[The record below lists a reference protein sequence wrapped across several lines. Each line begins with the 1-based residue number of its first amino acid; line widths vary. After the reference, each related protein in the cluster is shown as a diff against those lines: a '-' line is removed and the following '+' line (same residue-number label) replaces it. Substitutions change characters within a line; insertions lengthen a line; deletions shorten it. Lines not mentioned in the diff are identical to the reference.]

1 MVAVLWIA
9 SIIAGS
15 ICFGAGLLALLSNP
29 RSKAALFFLFAMWAA
44 FVALMAGAMH
54 PLVEPR
60 SEDVA
65 TAIGMTF
72 VFSILLAET
81 FLWQLTIFFPVE
93 REVSF
98 FPPNVYGALIIGG
111 SAAAVALGS
120 LARVEVSEL
129 EGVRI
134 SSLGVDLLVLYPTVM
149 TVIAMMFIV
158 TSRAG
163 STLVQ
168 RRSGTAYLIGLWIF
182 AVSAL
187 PFVFEEE
194 AGGPFQSG
202 DLTLSSL
209 WVVAGIAASGLVFAV
224 SIARGHIVLKEPI
237 LEATLSSS
245 KASYELLHRRVYLV
259 EEERP
264 DLSFE
269 IFVDILR
276 GRCFDCENDE
286 SFPCESLDCDA
297 CRLPCPCR
305 ECDKYT
311 SRAQGLVVTRQ
322 YPKDIRN
329 RLYIQTTPIVWLS
342 TVPGKDHLDPA
353 KLNLLTDTLVS
364 FMERSENGAVLVD
377 GIEYLVTSNDFPR
390 VIKAVER
397 WTETAMASSARLI
410 ISADPRAFDS
420 KEMAVL
426 EKNKEI
432 ITPERADEWRS
443 APR

>member
-15 ICFGAGLLALLSNP
+15 ICFGAGLLALMSNP
-29 RSKAALFFLFAMWAA
+29 KSKAALFFLFAMWAA
-44 FVALMAGAMH
+44 FVGLMTGAMH
-54 PLVEPR
+54 PLVEPQN
-60 SEDVA
+60 EDVA
-65 TAIGMTF
+65 VTIGMTF
-72 VFSILLAET
+72 IFSVLLAET
-81 FLWQLTIFFPVE
+81 FLWQLTILFPVE
-93 REVSF
+93 RKVSF
-98 FPPNVYGALIIGG
+98 FPPNIYGAFILGG
-111 SAAAVALGS
+111 GVAAIALGS
-120 LARVEVSEL
+120 LVRINVSEVD
-129 EGVRI
+129 GIRI
-134 SSLGVDLLVLYPTVM
+134 SSLGVDLLVLYPA
-149 TVIAMMFIV
+149 AMMILAMIFIV
-158 TSRAG
+158 TSRPVA
-163 STLVQ
+163 SLAQ
-168 RRSGTAYLIGLWIF
+168 KRSGTVYLVGLWIF
-182 AVSAL
+182 ALSAV

-202 DLTLSSL
+202 NLSLSSL
-209 WVVAGIAASGLVFAV
+209 SIVIGIAASGLVFAI
-224 SIARGHIVLKEPI
+224 SIARGHMVLKEPI

-259 EEERP
+259 KEEKP

-286 SFPCESLDCDA
+286 SFPCESLDCET
-297 CRLPCPCR
+297 CKLPCPCR
-305 ECDKYT
+305 ECEKYT

-322 YPKDIRN
+322 YPNDIRS
-329 RLYIQTTPIVWLS
+329 RLYIQTTPIIWLS

-364 FMERSENGAVLVD
+364 FMERSENGVVLVD
-377 GIEYLVTSNDFPR
+377 GMEYLITSNDFAR

-410 ISADPRAFDS
+410 ISADPRAFDPR
-420 KEMAVL
+420 EMALL

-432 ITPERADEWRS
+432 ITPERASEWRS
-443 APR
+443 AAI